1 MTLETNGE
9 LGERVLISA
18 MDIADQR
25 RRPTMADELFAEA
38 MIDGQTS
45 SFSRKDILI
54 APFALIAAG
63 GCAIFGFLGGKFLDR
78 VLGPSKKE
86 LDNLREGTDT
96 VST

>member
-25 RRPTMADELFAEA
+25 RGQTVEDELFMEA

-45 SFSRKDILI
+45 PFSRKDILL

-63 GCAIFGFLGGKFLDR
+63 GSAVFGLLAGKFLDR

-86 LDNLREGTDT
+86 LDNLREGTDA